1 MNKVL
6 HFQDI
11 EIEDRQI
18 VENTLALW
26 LACLLYQPDIL
37 YQFYAFTDQFN
48 NIKDLLLNG
57 ITKPK
62 SLLITKEFQ
71 NSLY

>member
-1 MNKVL
+1 MSKNLLHWKMLSVIQFDGLELKLLTQMNKVL

-18 VENTLALW
+18 VENALALW

-37 YQFYAFTDQFN
+37 
-48 NIKDLLLNG
+48 
-57 ITKPK
+57 
-62 SLLITKEFQ
+62 
-71 NSLY
+71 